1 MEDLLWKVVK
11 NNKKVS
17 QTLEDFIFAFMDAI
31 KAENYDLDDIRS
43 HMDREQSGYFKQS
56 PISYSTFDNQYHE
69 QYKEICSNSECDQP
83 SKYVREEIPE
93 EYYKTQNHKNASKT
107 WRIIGGINEEMIDP
121 VVHESEQLDRIY
133 NASIFNDMLNDCC
146 VTLYDHNDDNLIN
159 PSYYHSKVEEH
170 EKNDSTCVVDD
181 DYYYENHRYNDNL
194 KKNIHDKPSCFNQ
207 KTHEDST

>member
-43 HMDREQSGYFKQS
+43 HIDREQSGYFKQS
-56 PISYSTFDNQYHE
+56 PISYSTFDNQYHK
-69 QYKEICSNSECDQP
+69 QYNEICSNSECDQP
-83 SKYVREEIPE
+83 FKYVREEIPE
-93 EYYKTQNHKNASKT
+93 EYYKTQDHKNAFNTWKT
-107 WRIIGGINEEMIDP
+107 IVDNNTELIGP
-121 VVHESEQLDRIY
+121 FVHECAQLDHLYEHI
-133 NASIFNDMLNDCC
+133 SNDMLNTNY

-159 PSYYHSKVEEH
+159 PSYYRSKVEEH
-170 EKNDSTCVVDD
+170 E
-181 DYYYENHRYNDNL
+181 ENHRYNDNL
-194 KKNIHDKPSCFNQ
+194 KKNIHDTPSCFNQ

>member
-56 PISYSTFDNQYHE
+56 QISYSTFDNQYHE
-69 QYKEICSNSECDQP
+69 QYKEICSNSESDQP
-83 SKYVREEIPE
+83 SKYVREKIPE
-93 EYYKTQNHKNASKT
+93 EYYKTQNQINASNT
-107 WRIIGGINEEMIDP
+107 WRPIIDTNVETIDP
-121 VVHESEQLDRIY
+121 IVHESEQLDRIY
-133 NASIFNDMLNDCC
+133 GPVSNDTLNNYY

-159 PSYYHSKVEEH
+159 PSYYRSKVEEH
-170 EKNDSTCVVDD
+170 EENDNNDNND
-181 DYYYENHRYNDNL
+181 NNHHYYANHRYNDNL
-194 KKNIHDKPSCFNQ
+194 KKNIHDTPSCFNQ
-207 KTHEDST
+207 KTHEDSI